1 MDHPVRSMDPGPS
14 NFGAAIALDELE
26 YVNFLKR
33 EMVSKERLFF

>member
-1 MDHPVRSMDPGPS
+1 MDHPVRSLDPGPS

-33 EMVSKERLFF
+33 EMVILKQLL